1 VKSRDLRYNGDNSQE
16 NKTQMSFKVGET
28 VGPYKIVQHIGQGG
42 MATIFKAYQ
51 TTLERY
57 VALKIMH
64 PALKEDRSFVM
75 RLQREATVIAKLNHS
90 NIVAVHDFREHE
102 GVPFLV
108 LQFIEGKTLKDV
120 LKEQKLNKQQILNII
135 RPVADALSYAHARG
149 VLHRDVK
156 PSNILIDNEGHVYL
170 SDFGLARI
178 AQSGESTA
186 SQDMM
191 IGSPHYLSPEQAK
204 SEPVDAR
211 TDVYSLGVILYEMFV
226 GRVPFS
232 AETTYATI
240 LAQINDAPPAP
251 RSLNPKVPLAVEQV
265 LLKALAKNPAERFAS
280 VREMMRALENAVRG
294 PREQPEDDPAA
305 PIPLLE
311 YKPAPDSATPTP
323 QRPRT
328 DPVKAPAVAP
338 RASAPVKAPAVSPG
352 ATTPAKKRSW
362 TPVIAALLVLFA
374 LAACVGIAMVALIP
388 GWTGGVTPVRVSLTT
403 PTRMPVIAPTATLLG
418 GGAPNVP
425 VPPAQSPT
433 RAASPTGAA
442 VLRGKLAYSVATGD
456 AADQRTIY
464 IADADGTDARAI
476 IEFGLWPS
484 LSPDGKQIAY
494 YRIKDEGIYIANID
508 GSGNRKIINGET
520 CCVQWSPDGK
530 RLMYLQGKLK
540 IGDTKIVIV
549 NPDGTGKTEVTAGFS
564 PAWAPEGN
572 RIVYTACQP
581 GTTSCGLHTFDLRA
595 NRATMITRDDGKTP
609 YWSPRGDKIVYHA
622 DSGGFTNLFTVN
634 PDGSGRTQLT
644 FGRGN
649 TGQAVWSLDGN
660 FIFFRSDQDG
670 KAWGIFVMRA
680 DGTGRR
686 LLVNNAPP
694 DGEHWARESL
704 SVGP

>member
-1 VKSRDLRYNGDNSQE
+1 
-16 NKTQMSFKVGET
+16 MSFKVGET
-28 VGPYKIVQHIGQGG
+28 IGPYKIVAHIGQGG
-42 MATIFKAYQ
+42 MATIYKAYQ
-51 TTLERY
+51 TTLDRY
-57 VALKIMH
+57 VALKMMH
-64 PALKEDRSFVM
+64 PALKEDHSFVM
-75 RLQREATVIAKLNHS
+75 RLQREATVIAKLNHP

-102 GVPFLV
+102 GIPFLV
-108 LQFIEGKTLKDV
+108 LQFVEGKTLKDV
-120 LKEQKLNKQQILNII
+120 LKEQKLNTQQILNII

-156 PSNILIDNEGHVYL
+156 PSNILIDKEGHVYL

-226 GRVPFS
+226 GRVPFM

-240 LAQINDAPPAP
+240 LAQINDPPPAP
-251 RSLNPKVPLAVEQV
+251 RSLNPKVPPAVEQV
-265 LLKALAKNPAERFAS
+265 ILKALAKNPNDRYAS

-294 PREQPEDDPAA
+294 PRDVEEPAA

-311 YKPAPDSATPTP
+311 YKPAPDVGSPQPAPRAAASQTPAPPRATPPRAPAKSRGWLPFAVALVAFVAFIACAALGALALFPNLSGTPTP
-323 QRPRT
+323 
-328 DPVKAPAVAP
+328 
-338 RASAPVKAPAVSPG
+338 
-352 ATTPAKKRSW
+352 
-362 TPVIAALLVLFA
+362 IF
-374 LAACVGIAMVALIP
+374 
-388 GWTGGVTPVRVSLTT
+388 VTITT
-403 PTRMPVIAPTATLLG
+403 PTRGGVILPPTATRPFIAP
-418 GGAPNVP
+418 GALT
-425 VPPAQSPT
+425 ATASPT
-433 RAASPTGAA
+433 RAVSPTSVAA
-442 VLRGKLAYSVATGD
+442 LRGKLAYTVATGSGT
-456 AADQRTIY
+456 DQRAIY
-464 IADADGTDARAI
+464 IADVDGTDARPV

-494 YRIKDEGIYIANID
+494 YRIKDEGIYIANRD
-508 GSGNRKIINGET
+508 GGAARKIVTGET
-520 CCVQWSPDGK
+520 CCAQWSPDGK

-540 IGDTKIVIV
+540 LGDTKVVIA
-549 NPDGTGKTEVTAGFS
+549 NPDGTGKTEVVGGFS
-564 PAWAPEGN
+564 PAWAPDGQ
-572 RIVYTACQP
+572 RIVYTACQA
-581 GTTSCGLHTFDLRA
+581 GTTQCGLHIFDLRA

-609 YWSPRGDKIVYHA
+609 HWSPRGDKIVYHA
-622 DSGGFTNLFTVN
+622 DSGGGFTNLFIVN

-644 FGRGN
+644 FGKGN

-680 DGTGRR
+680 DGSGRR
-686 LLVNNAPP
+686 LLINNVPP
-694 DGEHWARESL
+694 DGDLWARELL

>member
-1 VKSRDLRYNGDNSQE
+1 
-16 NKTQMSFKVGET
+16 MSFKVGET

-42 MATIFKAYQ
+42 MATIYKAYQ
-51 TTLERY
+51 TTLDRY

-75 RLQREATVIAKLNHS
+75 RLQREATVIAKLNHP

-102 GVPFLV
+102 GIPFLV
-108 LQFIEGKTLKDV
+108 LHFIEGKTLKDV

-135 RPVADALSYAHARG
+135 RPVADALNYAHSRG

-156 PSNILIDNEGHVYL
+156 PSNILIDNDGHVYL

-226 GRVPFS
+226 GRVPFI

-240 LAQINDAPPAP
+240 LAQINDTPPAP
-251 RSLNPKVPLAVEQV
+251 RAFNSKVPIAVEQV
-265 LLKALAKNPAERFAS
+265 LLKALAKNPADRFAS
-280 VREMMRALENAVRG
+280 IREMMRALENAVRG
-294 PREQPEDDPAA
+294 PREEDDPAA
-305 PIPLLE
+305 PIPLVE
-311 YKPAPDSATPTP
+311 YKPAPDSVSPQPVRRADDKKQPEANALHPLRRAADKVKPAT
-323 QRPRT
+323 
-328 DPVKAPAVAP
+328 P
-338 RASAPVKAPAVSPG
+338 RASADR
-352 ATTPAKKRSW
+352 KRRASW
-362 TPVIAALLVLFA
+362 LPLAIAALVL
-374 LAACVGIAMVALIP
+374 LAFVACVGIVVATFIP
-388 GWTGGVTPVRVSLTT
+388 GLMSSPTPVRVTLTT
-403 PTRMPVIAPTATLLG
+403 PTRAGVIAPTATG
-418 GGAPNVP
+418 GILVP
-425 VPPAQSPT
+425 GISATPAQSPT
-433 RAASPTGAA
+433 RAASPTVAA
-442 VLRGKLAYSVATGD
+442 ALRGKIAYSLATGD
-456 AADQRTIY
+456 AADNRTIF
-464 IADADGTDARAI
+464 IADVDGTDARAI
-476 IEFGLWPS
+476 VEFGLWPS

-494 YRIKDEGIYIANID
+494 YRIKDEGIYVANRD
-508 GSGNRKIINGET
+508 GSGARKIVTGET

-540 IGDTKIVIV
+540 VGDTKIIIA
-549 NPDGTGKTEVTAGFS
+549 NPDGTGRAEVTAGFS

-581 GTTSCGLHTFDLRA
+581 GTTSCGLYTYDLRA

-609 YWSPRGDKIVYHA
+609 HWSPRGDKIVYHA
-622 DSGGFTNLFTVN
+622 DSGGFTNLFVVN
-634 PDGSGRTQLT
+634 PDGSGRAQLT
-644 FGRGN
+644 SGRGN
-649 TGQAVWSLDGN
+649 TGQAVWSLDGS

-686 LLVNNAPP
+686 LLINNAPP
-694 DGEHWARESL
+694 DGDLWARELL

>member
-1 VKSRDLRYNGDNSQE
+1 
-16 NKTQMSFKVGET
+16 MSFKVGET
-28 VGPYKIVQHIGQGG
+28 IGPYKIVAQIGQGG

-51 TTLERY
+51 TNLDRY
-57 VALKIMH
+57 VALKVMH

-75 RLQREATVIAKLNHS
+75 RLQREATVIAKLSHP
-90 NIVAVHDFREHE
+90 NIVAVHDFREYE
-102 GVPFLV
+102 GLPFLV
-108 LQFIEGKTLKDV
+108 LQYIEGKTLKDV
-120 LKEQKLNKQQILNII
+120 LKEQKLNTQQILNIV

-211 TDVYSLGVILYEMFV
+211 TDVYSLGVVLYEMFV
-226 GRVPFS
+226 GRVPFK

-240 LAQINDAPPAP
+240 LAHINDPPPSP
-251 RSLNPKVPLAVEQV
+251 RSLNPKVPPAVEQV
-265 LLKALAKNPAERFAS
+265 LLKTLAKNPNDRYPS

-294 PREQPEDDPAA
+294 PRDVDEPAA
-305 PIPLLE
+305 PIPLIE
-311 YKPAPDSATPTP
+311 YKPSPEVVTPPPQMRATTSAKAPTAQPSGVARHQPQPRATKSSAALAQRAQRSRAGLPLAIALVALVALIACLGLGALVVIPVLGATPTP
-323 QRPRT
+323 
-328 DPVKAPAVAP
+328 
-338 RASAPVKAPAVSPG
+338 
-352 ATTPAKKRSW
+352 
-362 TPVIAALLVLFA
+362 I
-374 LAACVGIAMVALIP
+374 IIMVA
-388 GWTGGVTPVRVSLTT
+388 T
-403 PTRMPVIAPTATLLG
+403 PTRAGVLPVPTATNPL
-418 GGAPNVP
+418 VF
-425 VPPAQSPT
+425 PALQSPT
-433 RAASPTGAA
+433 RPISPTPALGI
-442 VLRGKLAYSVATGD
+442 RGKIAYTVATGSNP
-456 AADQRTIY
+456 DQRTIY
-464 IADADGTDARAI
+464 IADADGTNVRPI

-494 YRIKDEGIYIANID
+494 YRIREEGIYVANSD
-508 GSGNRKIINGET
+508 GSAARRIVTGET
-520 CCVQWSPDGK
+520 CCPQWSPDGK

-540 IGDTKIVIV
+540 LGDVKIVII
-549 NPDGTGKTEVTAGFS
+549 NPDGSGKDDVVAGFS
-564 PAWAPEGN
+564 PAWAPDGQ

-581 GTTSCGLHTFDLRA
+581 GTTQCGLHIFDLRTQ
-595 NRATMITRDDGKTP
+595 RATMITRDDGKTP

-622 DSGGFTNLFTVN
+622 DSGQGATNLFIIN
-634 PDGSGRTQLT
+634 PDGSNRTQVT

-660 FIFFRSDQDG
+660 FIFYRSDQDG
-670 KAWGIFVMRA
+670 RVWGIFVMRA

-686 LLVNNAPP
+686 LLINNVPP
-694 DGEHWARESL
+694 DGDHWARELL

>member
-1 VKSRDLRYNGDNSQE
+1 
-16 NKTQMSFKVGET
+16 MSFKVGET
-28 VGPYKIVQHIGQGG
+28 IGPYKIVAHIGQGG
-42 MATIFKAYQ
+42 MATIYKAYQ
-51 TTLERY
+51 TTLDRY
-57 VALKIMH
+57 VALKMMH
-64 PALKEDRSFVM
+64 PALKEDHSFVM
-75 RLQREATVIAKLNHS
+75 RLQREATVIAKLNHP

-102 GVPFLV
+102 GIPFLV
-108 LQFIEGKTLKDV
+108 LQFVEGKTLKDV
-120 LKEQKLNKQQILNII
+120 LKEQKLNTQQILNII

-156 PSNILIDNEGHVYL
+156 PSNILIDKEGHVYL

-226 GRVPFS
+226 GRVPFM

-240 LAQINDAPPAP
+240 LAQINDPPPTP
-251 RSLNPKVPLAVEQV
+251 RSLNPKVPPAVEQV
-265 LLKALAKNPAERFAS
+265 ILKALAKNPNDRYAS

-294 PREQPEDDPAA
+294 PRDVEEPAA

-311 YKPAPDSATPTP
+311 YKPAPDVGSPKPAPRATASQTPAPPRATPPRAPAKSRGWLPFAVALVAFVVFIACAALGALALFPNLGGTPTP
-323 QRPRT
+323 
-328 DPVKAPAVAP
+328 
-338 RASAPVKAPAVSPG
+338 
-352 ATTPAKKRSW
+352 
-362 TPVIAALLVLFA
+362 IF
-374 LAACVGIAMVALIP
+374 
-388 GWTGGVTPVRVSLTT
+388 VTITT
-403 PTRMPVIAPTATLLG
+403 PTRGGVILPPTATSPFVVP
-418 GGAPNVP
+418 GALT
-425 VPPAQSPT
+425 ATASPT
-433 RAASPTGAA
+433 RAASPTSVA
-442 VLRGKLAYSVATGD
+442 VLRGKLAYTVATGGGT
-456 AADQRTIY
+456 DQRTIY
-464 IADADGTDARAI
+464 IADVDGTDARPV

-494 YRIKDEGIYIANID
+494 YRIKDEGIYIANRD
-508 GSGNRKIINGET
+508 GSAAHKIVTGET
-520 CCVQWSPDGK
+520 CCAQWSPDGK

-540 IGDTKIVIV
+540 LGDTKVVIA
-549 NPDGTGKTEVTAGFS
+549 NPDGTGKTEVVGGFS
-564 PAWAPEGN
+564 PAWAPDGQ
-572 RIVYTACQP
+572 RIVYTACQA
-581 GTTSCGLHTFDLRA
+581 GTTQCGLHIFDLRA

-609 YWSPRGDKIVYHA
+609 HWSPRGDKIVYHA
-622 DSGGFTNLFTVN
+622 DSGGGFTNLFIVN

-644 FGRGN
+644 FGKGN

-680 DGTGRR
+680 DGSGRR
-686 LLVNNAPP
+686 LLINNVPP
-694 DGEHWARESL
+694 DGDLWARELL